1 MDSSIYEC
9 HFHIWGH
16 SIDGCEPGD
25 VLLGLAMGY
34 QAFGTSVNVAFQAET
49 DIAGVERYR
58 APALEKGLDII
69 ELLATSDDG
78 LTLGAIAKALGRTPN
93 EIYRMLDTLVRRA
106 YVVRD
111 GDNYRLSLKVF
122 ALAHQHPPVRR
133 LVADATPAIREF
145 SLWAEQSCHL
155 AVYDRGRVLI
165 VAQFESPGY
174 FGLAIRIGS
183 RIGLVNTGSGRVLLA
198 FAALDEREIMLAE
211 REAVPD
217 EAIPTQLPRILD
229 RICARGYERM
239 ASEQIRGVVNLSVP
253 ILGPNGTALAA
264 ISVPFLNRIDRPDAP
279 SLELVLDRLR
289 RLGILMTKAVGGPA
303 SPEAGSAGATEG
315 SSR

>member
-1 MDSSIYEC
+1 MNVIFISGSSTE
-9 HFHIWGH
+9 
-16 SIDGCEPGD
+16 GCQPGA
-25 VLLGLAMGY
+25 LLIGSSVGDKAI
-34 QAFGTSVNVAFQAET
+34 GTSMNVVFQAET
-49 DIAGVERYR
+49 GMAGAERYR

-69 ELLATSDDG
+69 ELLATSEHG
-78 LTLGAIAKALGRTPN
+78 LTLGAIAKALGRTSN

-111 GDNYRLSLKVF
+111 GDNYRLTLKVF

-145 SLWAEQSCHL
+145 SLWSEQSCHL

-183 RIGLVNTGSGRVLLA
+183 RIGLVNTGSGRILLA

-217 EAIPTQLPRILD
+217 EAMPAKLVRILE
-229 RICARGYERM
+229 RIRARGYERM

-253 ILGPNGTALAA
+253 ILGPSGTALAA

-279 SLELVLDRLR
+279 SLDFVLERLR
-289 RLGILMTKAVGGPA
+289 RLGILMTKAVGGPV
-303 SPEAGSAGATEG
+303 SPDAGPSGTIER